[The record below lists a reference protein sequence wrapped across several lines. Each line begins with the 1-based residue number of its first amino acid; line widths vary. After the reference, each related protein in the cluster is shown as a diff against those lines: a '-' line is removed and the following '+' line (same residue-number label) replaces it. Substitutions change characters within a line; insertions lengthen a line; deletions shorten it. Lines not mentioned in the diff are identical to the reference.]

1 MLKVLRKPVISGL
14 ALALLLPAGMTSV
27 SASNV
32 ESYAKKPTISALEA
46 PQLDQRYKDSF
57 TIGAAVEPSQ
67 LQGKDAAML
76 KRHFNSIVAENVM
89 KPASLQPV
97 EGQFNWG
104 PADQI
109 IKFAKENGMDVRGH
123 NLVWH
128 SQVPDWFF
136 QDASGKPM
144 VVWQNGKQV
153 VADPA
158 NLEAN
163 KKLLLQRLQDHIK
176 AVVSRYKDD
185 VKSWDVVNEV
195 IDEWGGNPNG
205 YRQSPWYLITG
216 LDYIKVA
223 FATARE
229 YAAPDAKLYIND
241 YNTEVEPKRTY
252 LYNLVKSLKEQGV
265 PIDGV
270 GHQSHI
276 QIGWPSEADIE
287 KTINMYAD
295 LGLDNQITELDVSMY
310 GWPVRAFPTYGAIP
324 QQKFEDQADRYDR
337 LFKLY
342 EKLGDKISN
351 VTFWGVTD
359 NHTWLNDRADV
370 YYDQNGNVVT
380 DTNAPYATVVR
391 NSGKDAP
398 FVFDPDYN
406 VKPAYWA
413 IIDHK

>member
-14 ALALLLPAGMTSV
+14 ALALLLPVGITSV
-27 SASNV
+27 SASNI
-32 ESYAKKPTISALEA
+32 ESYAKKPTISAFEA

-67 LQGKDAAML
+67 LQGKDAEML

-128 SQVPDWFF
+128 QQVPNWFF
-136 QDASGKPM
+136 I
-144 VVWQNGKQV
+144 NKQGEWMPSET
-153 VADPA
+153 DPVKR
-158 NLEAN
+158 EAN
-163 KKLLLQRLQDHIK
+163 KELLLQRLRDHIK
-176 AVVSRYKDD
+176 AVVSRYRDD

-195 IDEWGGNPNG
+195 ISDGGGLRTDSN
-205 YRQSPWYLITG
+205 WYKVTG
-216 LDYIKVA
+216 EDYIKVA
-223 FATARE
+223 FETARE

-241 YNTEVEPKRTY
+241 YNTEVEPKRSS
-252 LYNLVKSLKEQGV
+252 LYELVKRLKEEGV

-287 KTINMYAD
+287 KTINMFAD

-310 GWPVRAFPTYGAIP
+310 GWPVRAYPTYAAIP
-324 QQKFEDQADRYDR
+324 EQNFLDQADRYDR

-370 YYDQNGNVVT
+370 YYDQDGNVVT
-380 DTNAPYATVVR
+380 DKNAPYATVVKK
-391 NSGKDAP
+391 SGKDAP